1 MNADARFGTWEQAVL
16 WLRNQPDQA
25 ELVVA
30 GYYDDPLVDAAERY
44 RGGEEWQAV
53 RALLAG
59 RSGRA
64 LDVGAGRGIAS
75 YALAREGFEVT
86 ALEPDDS
93 MLVGG
98 GAIRQ
103 MAATTALPIKVVQ
116 NFSEQLP
123 FADGEFDVVF
133 GRAVLHHMRNLNQ
146 AVREL
151 ARVLKPGGLLLT
163 VREHVISRRADLP
176 RFLDSHPLHR
186 LYGGEN
192 AFLLSEY
199 RDSLLAAGLKL
210 SRIIYPLESPINYY
224 PQTSDSLRREIAARA
239 GRVLGFTGLWES
251 VLRSD
256 PVFALVRWS
265 ARWFDRRP
273 GRLYSFV
280 CTKPVIA

>member
-30 GYYDDPLVDAAERY
+30 GYYDDPLIDAAGRY
-44 RGGEEWQAV
+44 RAGEEWQAV

-86 ALEPDDS
+86 ALEPDAS
-93 MLVGG
+93 TLVGG
-98 GAIRQ
+98 GAIREL
-103 MAATTALPIKVVQ
+103 AATAALPIKVVQ

-133 GRAVLHHMRNLNQ
+133 GRAVLHHMGNLNQ

-151 ARVLKPGGLLLT
+151 ARVLKPGGMLLT

-192 AFLLSEY
+192 AFLLREY
-199 RDSLLAAGLKL
+199 KESFRAAGLTFT
-210 SRIIYPLESPINYY
+210 RIIYPLESPINYY
-224 PQTSDSLRREIAARA
+224 PQTSDSLRREIATRA
-239 GRVLGFTGLWES
+239 GSVLGFSGLWES

-256 PVFALVRWS
+256 VVFSLVRWS
-265 ARWFDRRP
+265 AKWLDRRP

-280 CTKPVIA
+280 CTKPATA